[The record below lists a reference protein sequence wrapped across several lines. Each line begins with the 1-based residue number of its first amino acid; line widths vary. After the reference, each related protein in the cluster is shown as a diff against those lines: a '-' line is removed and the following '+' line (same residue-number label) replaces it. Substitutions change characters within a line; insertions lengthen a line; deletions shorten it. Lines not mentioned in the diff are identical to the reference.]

1 LACSALVDPQG
12 AYQLPTDEK
21 LLYPSGRRMNRRD
34 GRALRAWVPGGSRSA
49 GRGFGELTPEDA
61 VPRTIPGTVP
71 SLPDVIVDPTLI
83 GCLPRRTAIEYRRAI
98 RRLDADL
105 SARVAMAADSE
116 QHLDQAAPEPDRA
129 IGLDE
134 AAHIL
139 GMEKRTL
146 ERKPMWQRLAG
157 YKDVDGRVKF
167 RLADLYRHIR
177 RRSGNGA

>member
-1 LACSALVDPQG
+1 MACSALIESQG
-12 AYQLPTDEK
+12 VYQLPTGEE
-21 LLYPSGRRMNRRD
+21 LQHPSGRRMNGRG
-34 GRALRAWVPGGSRSA
+34 GRALRAWVSGGSRSA
-49 GRGFGELTPEDA
+49 GRGVGELTREDG
-61 VPRTIPGTVP
+61 VPSAIPGTVP
-71 SLPDVIVDPTLI
+71 SLSDVVVDPTLVE
-83 GCLPRRTAIEYRRAI
+83 CLPRRTAIEYRRAI

-105 SARVAMAADSE
+105 GARVAMAADSE
-116 QHLDQAAPEPDRA
+116 QQLDHAAHEPDRA

-167 RLADLYRHIR
+167 RLADLHRHIR